1 MKNVSDFFI
10 EIGSEC
16 INCYEM
22 DFEALMLQDTG
33 EYYSRKASKWIVED
47 SCPDYMLKASVYE
60 HNIPEL

>member
-1 MKNVSDFFI
+1 
-10 EIGSEC
+10 
-16 INCYEM
+16 M
-22 DFEALMLQDTG
+22 DFEALMLQDTS